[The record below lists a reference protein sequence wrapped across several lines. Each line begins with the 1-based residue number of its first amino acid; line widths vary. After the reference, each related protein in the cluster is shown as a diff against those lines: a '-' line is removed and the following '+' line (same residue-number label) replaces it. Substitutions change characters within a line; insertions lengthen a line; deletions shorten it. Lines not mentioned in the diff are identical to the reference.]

1 MILLEK
7 FLIGSK
13 INSTIFN
20 VLEFI
25 IFFTINI
32 LKKDILRKIKN
43 LSTIFKEY
51 LIQEFSYS
59 ITMGKLIANIRK
71 NILEIKK

>member
-20 VLEFI
+20 VLESI
-25 IFFTINI
+25 IFFTMNI

-51 LIQEFSYS
+51 LIQEFSYP